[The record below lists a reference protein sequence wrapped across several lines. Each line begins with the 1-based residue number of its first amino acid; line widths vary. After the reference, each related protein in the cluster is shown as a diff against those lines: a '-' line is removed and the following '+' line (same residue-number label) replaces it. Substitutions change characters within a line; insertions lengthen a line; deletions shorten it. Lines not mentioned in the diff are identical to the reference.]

1 MENKLRKSNVD
12 LLAREIMKGLKPKW
26 YAVLHLN
33 DGINSLKEQRRRQDE
48 IEINK
53 DTWIIK
59 NALYTQLYGK
69 KWKKNKR
76 RAKSIWSIEYG
87 KTKLT
92 PHINLII
99 EQLPFPYDDFRSLF
113 VLLDRL
119 LPYECKCLNRR
130 NKTVDLQPV
139 FLENGINQYITKEIK
154 SDNKTTTILK
164 SDFCKS
170 DLLHHINDYFLTTN
184 PL

>member
-113 VLLDRL
+113 VLLD
-119 LPYECKCLNRR
+119 
-130 NKTVDLQPV
+130 
-139 FLENGINQYITKEIK
+139 
-154 SDNKTTTILK
+154 
-164 SDFCKS
+164 
-170 DLLHHINDYFLTTN
+170 
-184 PL
+184 